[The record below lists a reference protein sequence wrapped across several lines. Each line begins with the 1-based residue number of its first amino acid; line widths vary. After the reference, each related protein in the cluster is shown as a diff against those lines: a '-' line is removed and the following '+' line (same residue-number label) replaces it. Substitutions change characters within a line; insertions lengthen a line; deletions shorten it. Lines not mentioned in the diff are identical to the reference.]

1 MKELEC
7 LMMNNEKYCAEIAHT
22 VGAVLRKDLLKRAK
36 ELSINITNQKT
47 KKIEKL
53 EKKLKKEESS

>member
-22 VGAVLRKDLLKRAK
+22 VGAQLRKEMLKRAK
-36 ELSINITNQKT
+36 ELSVNITNQKS
-47 KKIEKL
+47 KKIEKM

>member
-22 VGAVLRKDLLKRAK
+22 VGAVLRKDMLKRAK